1 MLQQGFPPMFANRHV
16 FQKPLTRIAIAN
28 GRSPHTSC
36 PHRSAYGYKLMTS
49 IIAPIIGAGSLL
61 SLQFFLPPISHQ
73 NLSNLSIPT
82 NLLSSPALASSRRI
96 TYIPPN
102 HGSPRRTTSNASRGC
117 DDLSNLSLYLLAPK
131 DHVGVTASD
140 RPTLAWY
147 ISSVPDVP
155 VEFALVEEG
164 VPTPLWKQKIEV
176 RKAGIATISLP
187 ENLSQLVV
195 GREYKWSVR
204 LICNPV
210 SPSAAPPYIS
220 WIRKVPIAEALRSR
234 LSRATSDRDRAFL
247 YAQAGMWYDA
257 IAATVNQVG
266 DRSFPQAE
274 VMTELRSLLSQAG
287 LPPLADR

>member
-1 MLQQGFPPMFANRHV
+1 MFANR
-16 FQKPLTRIAIAN
+16 RISQI
-28 GRSPHTSC
+28 TQ
-36 PHRSAYGYKLMTS
+36 L
-49 IIAPIIGAGSLL
+49 IAPIAGASSLL
-61 SLQFFLPPISHQ
+61 FLQFSSPQISHQ
-73 NLSNLSIPT
+73 DFPNLPALANPIG
-82 NLLSSPALASSRRI
+82 SPALASSRRI

-102 HGSPRRTTSNASRGC
+102 NGSPRRTTSNASRGC

-140 RPTLAWY
+140 RPTFFWY
-147 ISSVPDVP
+147 ISNVSDVP

-176 RKAGIATISLP
+176 QKAGIVSIPLP
-187 ENLSQLVV
+187 ENLPQLAV

-210 SPSAAPPYIS
+210 SPSAASPYIS
-220 WIRKVPIAEALRSR
+220 WIRKVPLTESLRSR
-234 LSRATSDRDRAFL
+234 LSNASSDRDRAFL

-257 IAATVNQVG
+257 VAAIVNRVG
-266 DRSFPQAE
+266 DRSFSQAE

-287 LPPLADR
+287 LPSLDNGNAMK